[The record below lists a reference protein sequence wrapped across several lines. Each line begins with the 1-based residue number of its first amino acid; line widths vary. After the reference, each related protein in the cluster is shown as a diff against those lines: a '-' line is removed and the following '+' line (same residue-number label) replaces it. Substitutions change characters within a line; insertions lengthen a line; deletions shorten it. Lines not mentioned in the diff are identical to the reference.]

1 MITAVDTNALL
12 ALLYE
17 DSEARRASAHA
28 DGSETALREAYRE
41 GKTVITPVVYAELA
55 ADGHFTEA
63 SALDR
68 FIEDL
73 SISLVEPSRAALFRA
88 GEAFGRYADRRP
100 DGFQCPECG
109 HESDV
114 VCEACGADLST
125 RQHVAADFLVGG
137 HAVVDADAL
146 ISFDRGFHRTYFP
159 SLTVRPDSEG

>member
-1 MITAVDTNALL
+1 VITAVDTNVLL
-12 ALLYE
+12 ALLY
-17 DSEARRASAHA
+17 DDDAHA
-28 DGSETALREAYRE
+28 EASETALREAYRD

-55 ADGHFTEA
+55 ADGHFTGA

-68 FIEDL
+68 FLDDL
-73 SISLVEPSRAALFRA
+73 SVAVSRPSREALFRA

-137 HAVVDADAL
+137 HAAADADAL
-146 ISFDRGFHRTYFP
+146 ISFDRGFYGTYFP
-159 SLTVRPDSEG
+159 SLAIRPDPER